1 MEYTVTFAVDGRVSI
16 KVDANSTEEAKSK
29 AVLESA
35 FVDLSKMEVI
45 KMTPVN
51 TEDENG
57 KLTDF

>member
-1 MEYTVTFAVDGRVSI
+1 MEYTVTFAVDGRVSV
-16 KVDANSTEEAKSK
+16 KVDANSTEEAKTK

-35 FVDLSKMEVI
+35 FADLSKMEVI

-57 KLTDF
+57 NLTDF